1 MALLIIS
8 TRQWF
13 NSSISVWPRCV
24 FLLVCPLL
32 IIHSVCRDQCLLIL
46 AIDCVSVNLSVLK
59 QPQNE
64 KIICSVVTCF
74 LCFCSLG
81 NSLEWSTSALGV
93 KLLHKSFC
101 FTHGGCFCVIQQCL
115 FDAGGGWKGIF
126 AKCSTGG
133 SYSYLLCAWSLFSW
147 AIIKIENISK
157 DDNHK
162 FRKVSKNIMKG
173 GMMEINNIT
182 PVMYADIVR
191 GGGMNSH

>member
-1 MALLIIS
+1 MYLEIILWLALLIIS

-93 KLLHKSFC
+93 KLLHKSFFVLLMVVVFVSSSSVC
-101 FTHGGCFCVIQQCL
+101 LTLGEGERESLQSVPQEVHIHIYYVHGAYFHEQLLRLKIL
-115 FDAGGGWKGIF
+115 
-126 AKCSTGG
+126 AKM
-133 SYSYLLCAWSLFSW
+133 
-147 AIIKIENISK
+147 II
-157 DDNHK
+157 
-162 FRKVSKNIMKG
+162 
-173 GMMEINNIT
+173 INSEKW
-182 PVMYADIVR
+182 VR
-191 GGGMNSH
+191 TLWRVVWWR